1 MHIYID
7 ETGDT
12 GFKLDK
18 GSSQIFCITILIFNE
33 PKEIE
38 KICQAIKILQEK
50 YKFKTGEEWKFS
62 RTSPDRRIEFLKT
75 IAPFNFRVQA
85 VVMMKKNITG
95 PNLTTD
101 KNSFYNYTCKLVLQY
116 ALKSMKEAKVIFDK
130 CGNRE
135 FYTDMRHYL
144 RNKCEMDHTKIKDI
158 LSRDSQKEI
167 PLQIADM
174 IAGAI
179 GRQYS
184 DKKDKES
191 YFKIIKPRIENLFIF
206 PDDLNK

>member
-1 MHIYID
+1 
-7 ETGDT
+7 
-12 GFKLDK
+12 
-18 GSSQIFCITILIFNE
+18 
-33 PKEIE
+33 
-38 KICQAIKILQEK
+38 
-50 YKFKTGEEWKFS
+50 
-62 RTSPDRRIEFLKT
+62 
-75 IAPFNFRVQA
+75 
-85 VVMMKKNITG
+85 
-95 PNLTTD
+95 
-101 KNSFYNYTCKLVLQY
+101 
-116 ALKSMKEAKVIFDK
+116 MKEAKVIFDK
-130 CGNRE
+130 CGNRD

-158 LSRDSQKEI
+158 LSRDSHKEI

-206 PDDLNK
+206 PDDLKK